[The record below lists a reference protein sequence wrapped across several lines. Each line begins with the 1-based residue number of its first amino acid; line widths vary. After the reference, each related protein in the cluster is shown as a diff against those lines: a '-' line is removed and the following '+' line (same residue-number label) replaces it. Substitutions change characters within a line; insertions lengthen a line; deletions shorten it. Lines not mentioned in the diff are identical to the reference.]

1 MADIVFIC
9 VIGFVLVALCYVI
22 INLMMLN
29 NSVNKRLVNIIEG
42 LLVDQGRP
50 LPPYPELDEEDEYD
64 NHGYDPYQ
72 VEVK

>member
-9 VIGFVLVALCYVI
+9 IIGFVLVALCYVI

-29 NSVNKRLVNIIEG
+29 NAVNKRLVNIIEG
-42 LLVDQGRP
+42 LLADHGRP
-50 LPPYPELDEEDEYD
+50 LPPYPELDGEEEED

-72 VEVK
+72 VEVE